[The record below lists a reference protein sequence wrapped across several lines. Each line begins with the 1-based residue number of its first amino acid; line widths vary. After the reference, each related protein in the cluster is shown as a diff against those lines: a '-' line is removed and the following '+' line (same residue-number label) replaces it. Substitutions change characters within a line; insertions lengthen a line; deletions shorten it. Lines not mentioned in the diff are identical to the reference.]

1 MKTEPTME
9 PVDFAF
15 MGSLVGWVAFVP
27 LDSCRFVRSGAAG
40 WESIGPQMI
49 GMPILVCGSA
59 LLFTLNALILNR
71 LGLNRRLVRIRKQ
84 PSGTRGQPAL

>member
-49 GMPILVCGSA
+49 GIHPERADPQPTWTQSQIGQAQETALRNKGPTGAVAAARILW
-59 LLFTLNALILNR
+59 
-71 LGLNRRLVRIRKQ
+71 
-84 PSGTRGQPAL
+84 